1 MKRFLRLVITVFI
14 LALPAPLS
22 GLGAEAQETFRWE
35 DLVIVTKAEVT
46 GTGGRHSFRV
56 EIADTPSK
64 RAQGLQGRE
73 SLSPGTG
80 MLFDFKS
87 PQPVFFWMKN
97 TPVPLDM
104 IFIGAN
110 GRIINIARRTTPLS
124 LTVIP
129 SAEPARAVL
138 EIPGGQAGRLG
149 IVKGDRVEHRIFE

>member
-1 MKRFLRLVITVFI
+1 MKRFLRLVVTVFI
-14 LALPAPLS
+14 LTLPAPR
-22 GLGAEAQETFRWE
+22 AEAQEIFNWE
-35 DLVIVTKAEVT
+35 DLAVVT
-46 GTGGRHSFRV
+46 GTGGRHPFRV

-104 IFIGAN
+104 IFIGAK
-110 GRIINIARRTTPLS
+110 GRIINIARQTTPLS
-124 LTVIP
+124 LAVIP

-138 EIPGGQAGRLG
+138 EILGGQAKRLG

>member
-14 LALPAPLS
+14 LALPAPR
-22 GLGAEAQETFRWE
+22 AEAQETFRWE
-35 DLVIVTKAEVT
+35 DLTVVT
-46 GTGGRHSFRV
+46 GAGGRHPFRV

-64 RAQGLQGRE
+64 RAQGLQWRE

-97 TPVPLDM
+97 TSVPLDM

-110 GRIINIARRTTPLS
+110 GLIINIARQTTPLS
-124 LTVIP
+124 LAVIP

-138 EIPGGQAGRLG
+138 EILGGQAKRLG
-149 IVKGDRVEHRIFE
+149 IVKGDRVEHPIFE

>member
-1 MKRFLRLVITVFI
+1 MKRFSWLVVTVFI

-22 GLGAEAQETFRWE
+22 IPGAVLGAEAQETFGWE
-35 DLVIVTKAEVT
+35 DLIVVTKA
-46 GTGGRHSFRV
+46 GGRHPFRV

-64 RAQGLQGRE
+64 RVQGLQGRE
-73 SLSPGTG
+73 SLSPGAG
-80 MLFDFKS
+80 ILFDFKS
-87 PQPVFFWMKN
+87 PQPLFFWMKN

-110 GRIINIARRTTPLS
+110 GLIINIARQTTPLS
-124 LTVIP
+124 LVSIA

-138 EIPGGQAGRLG
+138 EILGGLAGRLG

>member
-1 MKRFLRLVITVFI
+1 MKRFLGLVATVFI

-22 GLGAEAQETFRWE
+22 VPGAEAQETFLWE
-35 DLVIVTKAEVT
+35 DLVVITKA
-46 GTGGRHSFRV
+46 GGRHPFRV
-56 EIADTPSK
+56 EIADTPLK

-73 SLSPGTG
+73 SLSPGAG

-97 TPVPLDM
+97 TLMPLDM

-110 GRIINIARRTTPLS
+110 GLIINIARQTTPLS
-124 LTVIP
+124 LAAIA
-129 SAEPARAVL
+129 SAQPARAVL
-138 EIPGGQAGRLG
+138 EILGGQAKRLG